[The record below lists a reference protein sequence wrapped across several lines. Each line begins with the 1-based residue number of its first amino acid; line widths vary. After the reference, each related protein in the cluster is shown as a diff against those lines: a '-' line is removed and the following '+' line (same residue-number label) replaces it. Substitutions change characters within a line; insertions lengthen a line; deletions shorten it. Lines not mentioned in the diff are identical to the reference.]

1 MAVEARGRQQPQL
14 GEHGWRH
21 LLGLVDDQHR
31 SRQSGVDVGL
41 PAITQHL
48 GPGPAVVRSQP
59 AAEQTA
65 HLAIEVG
72 EAGLR
77 ARDDADPDVALRAEA
92 LGENAQR
99 DRLAGAGGA
108 GDEGEAAGLIEDF
121 GLHLICKY
129 LAQSYARKAWPFRPP
144 PLAASGLTGVAPSE
158 ACSTMRCIGGLSL
171 NVGF

>member
-31 SRQSGVDVGL
+31 SRQRGVDVGL
-41 PAITQHL
+41 PAIPQHL
-48 GPGPAVVRSQP
+48 GSGPAVVRSQLD
-59 AAEQTA
+59 AEQSA

-77 ARDDADPDVALRAEA
+77 ARDDADLDVALRAEA

-99 DRLAGAGGA
+99 DGLAGAWGA
-108 GDEGEAAGLIEDF
+108 GDEGEAAFADELLDAPAER
-121 GLHLICKY
+121 L
-129 LAQSYARKAWPFRPP
+129 
-144 PLAASGLTGVAPSE
+144 PLAMAESVRRSPRAFWVLSGG
-158 ACSTMRCIGGLSL
+158 
-171 NVGF
+171 

>member
-48 GPGPAVVRSQP
+48 GSCPAVVWSQLD
-59 AAEQTA
+59 AEQIA

-77 ARDDADPDVALRAEA
+77 ARDDADSDVALRAEA

-99 DRLAGAGGA
+99 DGLPGAGGA
-108 GDEGEAAGLIEDF
+108 GDEGEAAFADELLDAPAERLDAARHVQRLDRHVGCERVPLQAVESQ
-121 GLHLICKY
+121 HL
-129 LAQSYARKAWPFRPP
+129 LVH
-144 PLAASGLTGVAPSE
+144 GVSPS
-158 ACSTMRCIGGLSL
+158 SSL
-171 NVGF
+171 GR